1 MKFTLN
7 NQIARQPW
15 NFRQKSKMRFRNV
28 IFLSLSLFFSLKKN
42 ETILVSHTSA
52 VYVPN
57 YSSNQTSRN
66 KKKEKKIER
75 HG

>member
-1 MKFTLN
+1 
-7 NQIARQPW
+7 
-15 NFRQKSKMRFRNV
+15 MRFRNV

-57 YSSNQTSRN
+57 YSSNQTSKN